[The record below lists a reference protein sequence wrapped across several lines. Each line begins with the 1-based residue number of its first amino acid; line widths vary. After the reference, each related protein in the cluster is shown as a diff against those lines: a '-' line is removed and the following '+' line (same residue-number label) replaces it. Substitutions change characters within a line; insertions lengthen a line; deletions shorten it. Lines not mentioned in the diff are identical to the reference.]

1 MRQSAETVRPYT
13 LSDRPPRRRADCL
26 HETTNPTPVR
36 LPTVMTRD
44 TRAASVGV
52 LVPVLD
58 LIALRYPYS
67 AQYCIDQAHE

>member
-1 MRQSAETVRPYT
+1 
-13 LSDRPPRRRADCL
+13 
-26 HETTNPTPVR
+26 
-36 LPTVMTRD
+36 MTRD
-44 TRAASVGV
+44 TRAVSGGV